1 MFFTCGFFGFMVSSI
16 SRILDQNLSKKREF
30 MSDLDTI
37 NRFMAKKQISE
48 RIRVEVNQY
57 MENLY
62 LQEQESQTQQ
72 VHHVIDK
79 LSQRLKM
86 EIAREANSRLLESM
100 EFFKQFTEECQKNVV
115 YLFQEQRYSPNEIL
129 FSQN

>member
-1 MFFTCGFFGFMVSSI
+1 VTGGVPPLTFVEYVFSSATMFFTCGFFGFMVSSI
-16 SRILDQNLSKKREF
+16 SRIVDQKLSKKREF
-30 MSDLDTI
+30 MNDLETI

-48 RIRVEVNQY
+48 GVRVEVNQY

-72 VHHVIDK
+72 VHHIIDK

-86 EIAREANSRLLESM
+86 EIAREANSRLL
-100 EFFKQFTEECQKNVV
+100 
-115 YLFQEQRYSPNEIL
+115 
-129 FSQN
+129 